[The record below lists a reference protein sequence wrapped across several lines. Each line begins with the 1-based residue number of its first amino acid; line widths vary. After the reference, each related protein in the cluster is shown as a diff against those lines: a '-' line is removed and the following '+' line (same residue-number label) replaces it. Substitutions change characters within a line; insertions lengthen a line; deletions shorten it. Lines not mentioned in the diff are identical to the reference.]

1 MAETE
6 ARNKEVSVEDA
17 EGIFAEKYMSREN
30 GIGSLSDEEVIECF
44 EAIPAYDFFSRCRSK
59 HKSEEYAY
67 KQELAPRYY
76 QIMREEGRRIGEEYG
91 VLEDLPYIY
100 GELPDIDKGPELDE
114 WNRRQ
119 VAAYEHYELVKSM
132 GVDLTWTEEY
142 YQYAKGRA
150 GLEDLKKETRDNWVS
165 NSEDSVIYKAAGA
178 VPGSVYS
185 FVCYVAGKPIDADSA
200 WYYPSQMTQTIRS
213 TAEDGMGNGFMG
225 EVKKI
230 VYRSGMGMADFG
242 AAQVFTNGHG
252 EILLGVEGYAETA
265 MTGAGRGLSPFAIQG
280 EAAIAG
286 FGDMLMGK
294 VFKKAGSE
302 TLAKSM
308 VHAVETGTISSLM
321 NTGADC
327 ILAGDKSSIKE
338 EYQECLDAGMSNG
351 EAIVR
356 VGLLEVGKLL
366 ENAAQG
372 VISTAGFHGIGKVT
386 TTLGTHMGIID
397 GPSHVDTNVED
408 SRNYDTGPEYEE
420 TNFETNDRNIYD
432 YDEETAEMYERIYD
446 QQRANN
452 PEYEEFILE
461 LRELAEVQ
469 EPIYDEYMDPLRVAD
484 ANGTINSLE
493 QSSRINTEGGTGS
506 SSFEAPRITVN
517 SRGELTNGSYIL
529 NQEDMLIHVNG
540 KNPNKSQFLYDV
552 DANKAVLDAAAYADA
567 NNLWVSS
574 SGNPADFANKAKVYV
589 QNGPV
594 GVTGKGQLTHYINV
608 YRTKTGYIH
617 GSPGNP

>member
-6 ARNKEVSVEDA
+6 ARDKEITMADTE
-17 EGIFAEKYMSREN
+17 ETFAEKYISREN

-76 QIMREEGRRIGEEYG
+76 QIMREEGGRIGEEYG

-132 GVDLTWTEEY
+132 GVDLAWTEEY

-200 WYYPSQMTQTIRS
+200 WYYPSQMTQTIRG
-213 TAEDGMGNGFMG
+213 TVEDGMGNGFTG

-230 VYRSGMGMADFG
+230 VYRSGMGMADFA
-242 AAQVFTNGHG
+242 AAQVFTNGRG
-252 EILLGVEGYAETA
+252 EILLGMEGYADTA

-302 TLAKSM
+302 TLTKGM

-338 EYQECLDAGMSNG
+338 EYQGCLDAGMSNG

-356 VGLLEVGKLL
+356 VGVLEGGKLL

-386 TTLGTHMGIID
+386 TTFGTHMGIID
-397 GPSHVDTNVED
+397 GPSHVDTDGLREPEADGRISDEVESD
-408 SRNYDTGPEYEE
+408 IGYMKNNADPMRDVLGAGRISHPEEWDLIIKDLERNGVEVRYREGNMAYAPGLKDGDTGQLVIDPEASYSALMHEYQHFCDAKAE
-420 TNFETNDRNIYD
+420 GFPSFKKQMFEDPKARVIK
-432 YDEETAEMYERIYD
+432 
-446 QQRANN
+446 
-452 PEYEEFILE
+452 E
-461 LRELAEVQ
+461 LRAYMIEIKMADSLGLKEV
-469 EPIYDEYMDPLRVAD
+469 
-484 ANGTINSLE
+484 
-493 QSSRINTEGGTGS
+493 
-506 SSFEAPRITVN
+506 
-517 SRGELTNGSYIL
+517 
-529 NQEDMLIHVNG
+529 
-540 KNPNKSQFLYDV
+540 
-552 DANKAVLDAAAYADA
+552 
-567 NNLWVSS
+567 
-574 SGNPADFANKAKVYV
+574 SG
-589 QNGPV
+589 
-594 GVTGKGQLTHYINV
+594 
-608 YRTKTGYIH
+608 
-617 GSPGNP
+617 

>member
-1 MAETE
+1 MEGALPRINALLSWCEQFQKELGSDSYVDLYVPPEGSNVPYNGGILAMDYNLTEGMQDACDEVEAATDEVADVLLNALADCRGLVDGADGLMEQVSAASRKLHRVKNLKTAVTLYGMGIKNLERDLQAGWRSAMAETE
-6 ARNKEVSVEDA
+6 ARDKEITVADTE
-17 EGIFAEKYMSREN
+17 ETFAEKYISREN

-76 QIMREEGRRIGEEYG
+76 QIMREEGGRIGEEYG

-132 GVDLTWTEEY
+132 GVDLAWTEEY

-200 WYYPSQMTQTIRS
+200 WYYPSQMTQTIRG
-213 TAEDGMGNGFMG
+213 TVEDGMGNGFTG

-230 VYRSGMGMADFG
+230 VYRSGMGMADFA
-242 AAQVFTNGHG
+242 AAQVFTNGRG
-252 EILLGVEGYAETA
+252 EILLGMEGYADTA

-302 TLAKSM
+302 TLTKGM

-338 EYQECLDAGMSNG
+338 EYQGCLDAGMSNG

-356 VGLLEVGKLL
+356 VGVLEGGKLL
-366 ENAAQG
+366 ENVAQG

-397 GPSHVDTNVED
+397 GPSHVDTD
-408 SRNYDTGPEYEE
+408 G
-420 TNFETNDRNIYD
+420 
-432 YDEETAEMYERIYD
+432 
-446 QQRANN
+446 
-452 PEYEEFILE
+452 
-461 LRELAEVQ
+461 LREPE
-469 EPIYDEYMDPLRVAD
+469 AD
-484 ANGTINSLE
+484 VE
-493 QSSRINTEGGTGS
+493 
-506 SSFEAPRITVN
+506 
-517 SRGELTNGSYIL
+517 
-529 NQEDMLIHVNG
+529 
-540 KNPNKSQFLYDV
+540 
-552 DANKAVLDAAAYADA
+552 
-567 NNLWVSS
+567 
-574 SGNPADFANKAKVYV
+574 
-589 QNGPV
+589 
-594 GVTGKGQLTHYINV
+594 
-608 YRTKTGYIH
+608 
-617 GSPGNP
+617 